1 MIVPEY
7 LVTGTMLM
15 ESGFPM
21 DNSTVWLR
29 NEAGDD
35 FYPLV
40 TDENGTFAEYVPHG
54 EWYVEVAE
62 YTADSNE
69 TEIFRD
75 VLVIDGA
82 KTNLNWKTKTAMTVN
97 IQLQESLTN
106 SNITATR
113 ITAVSLDG
121 LGNVSLGPSDN
132 SGMISE
138 VLMPGNWT
146 LVLNRTETLELDP
159 RRRNL
164 QLC

>member
-1 MIVPEY
+1 
-7 LVTGTMLM
+7 M

-75 VLVIDGA
+75 VFGY
-82 KTNLNWKTKTAMTVN
+82 
-97 IQLQESLTN
+97 
-106 SNITATR
+106 
-113 ITAVSLDG
+113 
-121 LGNVSLGPSDN
+121 
-132 SGMISE
+132 
-138 VLMPGNWT
+138 
-146 LVLNRTETLELDP
+146 
-159 RRRNL
+159 
-164 QLC
+164 